1 VIYIVDDDESVR
13 VALLMLMRSA
23 DFEAQAFASAEEFL
37 ERVSLTRHDCI
48 ILDLRMPGMDG
59 FDLLERLSSGKLE
72 VPVIVVSAFDDRQSR
87 ARARRMKVRAYFRKP
102 VDDQA
107 LIDAIQW
114 SLGEEQ
120 HPEGEG
126 QRGVLMRGNENRH
139 EQR

>member
-13 VALLMLMRSA
+13 AALLLLMRSA
-23 DFEAQAFASAEEFL
+23 DREAQAFASAEEFL

-48 ILDLRMPGMDG
+48 ILDLRMQGMDG
-59 FDLLERLSSGKLE
+59 FDLLEKLSSGELA

-87 ARARRMKVRAYFRKP
+87 ERARSMGARAYFRKP

-114 SLGEEQ
+114 SLEDSNARE
-120 HPEGEG
+120 
-126 QRGVLMRGNENRH
+126 VKGNGGY
-139 EQR
+139 

>member
-13 VALLMLMRSA
+13 AALLLLMRSA
-23 DFEAQAFASAEEFL
+23 EWEAQAFASVEEFL

-59 FDLLERLSSGKLE
+59 FGLLEKLSSGKPA

-87 ARARRMKVRAYFRKP
+87 ERARSMGARAYFRKP

-114 SLGEEQ
+114 SLGEQ
-120 HPEGEG
+120 QRLGGEG
-126 QRGVLMRGNENRH
+126 QRGLLMRGNEKRH
-139 EQR
+139 EQK

>member
-1 VIYIVDDDESVR
+1 VIYIVDDDEFVR

-23 DFEAQAFASAEEFL
+23 DFEAQAFASGEEFL
-37 ERVSLTRHDCI
+37 ERVSLTHNDCI

-59 FDLLERLSSGKLE
+59 FDLLEKLSSGKLQ

-87 ARARRMKVRAYFRKP
+87 ERARRLRVRAYFRKP

-120 HPEGEG
+120 RPIGRG
-126 QRGVLMRGNENRH
+126 Q
-139 EQR
+139 